1 MMVLFYHAARLALVA
16 FDPFLTSRPIAEA
29 LLKAPDGK
37 LITERNY
44 WTFSSVTFYVNRESL
59 TLNGR
64 YFNLEYGS
72 NAPGAPDVFIDD
84 AKFKSLWFEPRRY
97 YLVAFRASLGHLEE
111 LVGRDH
117 LNIVVE
123 SGGKLL
129 LSNQPLERTG
139 LTEGIAH
146 LSAAVKTRLQSP
158 GYTGKKR

>member
-1 MMVLFYHAARLALVA
+1 VV

-72 NAPGAPDVFIDD
+72 YAPGARDVFIDD
-84 AKFKSLWFEPRRY
+84 ARFKSLWYEPQRY
-97 YLVAFRASLGHLEE
+97 YLVAFRADLAHLED

-117 LNIVVE
+117 LNIVAA

-129 LSNQPLERTG
+129 VTNHPLDRSGPLE
-139 LTEGIAH
+139 GISP
-146 LSAAVKTRLQSP
+146 LSAAVKNPLAKPRV
-158 GYTGKKR
+158 YR